1 MEKKQS
7 GTYWQKKNT
16 IIVITGIAVAAV
28 LIALAVAAGGSDD
41 YEYISELVRPD
52 SGEILYELEV
62 IQGESIDELQVYVGG
77 KVLTDEELEQV
88 FAQAEK
94 LLKERFLGENEGM
107 DMIESPVN
115 LINTLPEYDMQVRWY
130 IEDREVIDYWG
141 NIYQGNEEKATMVIA
156 TLVYEK
162 EAVEGEEKS
171 REYIYEPKVRPY
183 SERQLHKME
192 IKEIFDKAD
201 ADSANSDSEPPYT
214 VKS

>member
-52 SGEILYELEV
+52 RGEILYELEV

-94 LLKERFLGENEGM
+94 LLKERFLGENEAM
-107 DMIESPVN
+107 DMIENPVN

-141 NIYQGNEEKATMVIA
+141 NIYQGNEEKTTTVIA

-162 EAVEGEEKS
+162 EAGEGEEKS
-171 REYIYEPKVRPY
+171 R
-183 SERQLHKME
+183 
-192 IKEIFDKAD
+192 
-201 ADSANSDSEPPYT
+201 
-214 VKS
+214 

>member
-7 GTYWQKKNT
+7 GTYWQKKN
-16 IIVITGIAVAAV
+16 VITVIIGIAAAAV
-28 LIALAVAAGGSDD
+28 LIVLAVAAGGSDD

-52 SGEILYELEV
+52 RGEILYELEV
-62 IQGESIDELQVYVGG
+62 IQGGSIDELQVYVGG

-94 LLKERFLGENEGM
+94 LLEERFLGENEGM
-107 DMIESPVN
+107 DMIENPVN

-141 NIYQGNEEKATMVIA
+141 NIYQGNEEKTTTVIA

-162 EAVEGEEKS
+162 EAGEGEEKAGS
-171 REYIYEPKVRPY
+171 TYMNRR
-183 SERQLHKME
+183 
-192 IKEIFDKAD
+192 
-201 ADSANSDSEPPYT
+201 
-214 VKS
+214 